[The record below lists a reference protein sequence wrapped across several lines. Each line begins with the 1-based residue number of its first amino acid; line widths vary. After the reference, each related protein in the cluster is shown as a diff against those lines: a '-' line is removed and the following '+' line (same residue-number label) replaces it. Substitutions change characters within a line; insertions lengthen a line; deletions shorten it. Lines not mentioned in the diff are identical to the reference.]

1 MALEKTSTV
10 DKIEVVGQYKIVQIR
25 EVIKITEDGNLIS
38 KSFHRKTIHPG
49 QDYSG
54 ESLEVRRIC
63 AVVHTAEVL
72 TLYNNRDLNE

>member
-1 MALEKTSTV
+1 MALEKSSVV
-10 DKIEVVGQYKIVQIR
+10 DKIEVVGKYKIVQIR
-25 EVIKITEDGNLIS
+25 EVVKVTEDGKFLS
-38 KSFHRKTIHPG
+38 QSFHRKTIHPG

-63 AVVHTAEVL
+63 AAVHTAEVL

>member
-38 KSFHRKTIHPG
+38 KSFNRKTIVPG

-63 AVVHTAEVL
+63 AVVHTAEVT
-72 TLYNNRDLNE
+72 TLYNNREI

>member
-1 MALEKTSTV
+1 MALEKSSMV
-10 DKIEVVGQYKIVQIR
+10 DKIEVVGPYKIVQIR

-63 AVVHTAEVL
+63 AVVHTAEVT
-72 TLYNNRDLNE
+72 TLYNNREI

>member
-1 MALEKTSTV
+1 MALEKSSMV
-10 DKIEVVGQYKIVQIR
+10 DKIEVVGPYKIVQIR

-63 AVVHTAEVL
+63 AAVHTAEVT
-72 TLYNNRDLNE
+72 TLYNNREI

>member
-10 DKIEVVGQYKIVQIR
+10 DKIEVVGPYKIVQVR
-25 EVIKITEDGNLIS
+25 EVIRITEGNNLIS

-63 AVVHTAEVL
+63 AVVHTAEIL
-72 TLYNNRDLNE
+72 TLYNNREIE